1 MQLIRGLH
9 NLRDGHRPCVATIG
23 NFDGVHLGHEAVIAR
38 LRERAAET
46 GLPST
51 VMVFE
56 PQPRE
61 FFQGEAAPA
70 RLSTF
75 AEKWRRI
82 AALGIDRVLCLQFNE
97 RLRSLSADAFIQ
109 RVLVD
114 GIGVRHLAVG
124 DDFRFGCDRR
134 GDYPLLQE
142 AGREH
147 GFTVAATASFQVD
160 GERVS
165 STGVRVALEAGDLAA
180 AGALLGRPYSI
191 LGRVG
196 LGDQR
201 GRTMGVPTAN
211 VLVKRHKVPLHGV
224 FVVRVAGASGQ
235 VLDGIANVGV
245 RPTVDGARASLEAHL
260 FDFDADIYGRKLE
273 VTFLHRIREERRF
286 EDLDSLRGQIMRDID
301 QARAWLRAGAA

>member
-23 NFDGVHLGHEAVIAR
+23 NFDGVHLGHEAVIER
-38 LRERAAET
+38 LRERSVET

-82 AALGIDRVLCLQFNE
+82 AALGVDRVLCLQFNE

-134 GDYPLLQE
+134 GDYPLLQA
-142 AGREH
+142 AGREQ
-147 GFTVAATASFQVD
+147 GFTVEATASFRVA

-165 STGVRVALEAGDLAA
+165 STRVRLALEAGDLAA

-191 LGRVG
+191 FGRVG

-211 VLVKRHKVPLHGV
+211 ILLKRHKVPLRGV
-224 FVVRVAGASGQ
+224 FVVRVAGATGQ
-235 VLDGIANVGV
+235 DLDGIANVGL
-245 RPTVDGARASLEAHL
+245 RPTVDGVRPSLEAHL
-260 FDFDADIYGRKLE
+260 FDFDAEIYGRKLE
-273 VTFLHRIREERRF
+273 VTFLHRLREERRF
-286 EDLDSLRGQIMRDID
+286 GDLDSLRDQIMLDIG
-301 QARAWLRAGAA
+301 QARDWLSAGAA